1 MDRLYERSGAGVFGI
16 RAWLL
21 APGELAGAF
30 GGALDGL
37 DEGDAQAAFFELE
50 DAVDG
55 AAGGGG
61 DFVLEQRG
69 VRAGF
74 EDHLGGAVGGLRGEQ
89 RGDVAGEADV
99 DAGFGEGFDDD
110 VEEGGAGAGEA
121 GDGVHVF
128 LVDDD
133 GAADGG
139 EDLFGECELLIGDEA
154 AAADGGD
161 AGADHGGSVGH
172 GADDGISQPAA
183 SSMALVLTEAAKE
196 MRSLAGAQDAGRFR
210 ATTSCTC
217 CGLTP
222 SRMMSAALAA
232 ARLSVVTAMPNCL
245 ARAGAGFG

>member
-1 MDRLYERSGAGVFGI
+1 MKPTTTAAYCGSARDGWRGCGSRRTLCCSWIDCTSGKRRLCGI
-16 RAWLL
+16 RAWRL
-21 APGELAGAF
+21 AFGEFAGAL

-61 DFVLEQRG
+61 DFVLEQGG
-69 VRAGF
+69 VGAGF
-74 EDHLGGAVGGLRGEQ
+74 EHHLGGAVGGLGGEQ
-89 RGDVAGEADV
+89 GGDVAGQADV

-139 EDLFGECELLIGDEA
+139 EDALGEGELL
-154 AAADGGD
+154 
-161 AGADHGGSVGH
+161 
-172 GADDGISQPAA
+172 
-183 SSMALVLTEAAKE
+183 
-196 MRSLAGAQDAGRFR
+196 GR
-210 ATTSCTC
+210 
-217 CGLTP
+217 
-222 SRMMSAALAA
+222 
-232 ARLSVVTAMPNCL
+232 
-245 ARAGAGFG
+245 